1 MNNEILLI
9 EKRTFSH
16 DGKEYELYLI
26 PENDRVGKVLS
37 FYIARKGY
45 GNLYYT
51 VGIPLN
57 SISPDVEDIIKYNL
71 LDWVAIAD
79 MNIIE

>member
-1 MNNEILLI
+1 MNSEILLI
-9 EKRTFSH
+9 EKRTFNY

-26 PENDRVGKVLS
+26 PENDRFGKVLS

-57 SISPDVEDIIKYNL
+57 NISQDLEDIIESNL
-71 LDWVAIAD
+71 LDWADLAD
-79 MNIIE
+79 MNTIE